1 MRRFSLTLVLLAL
14 IAAPA
19 QAKTFRWAFQ
29 GDVAMMDPYGLFETL
44 TVGFHSNIFEGL
56 VRSAGD
62 LSIGPAL
69 ATEWSNPSPEVWR
82 FTLRRGVTFHDGSA
96 FTADDVVF
104 SFERV
109 RKPGSDFTSA
119 VATVREVRKIDD
131 FTVEIVT
138 DGPDPI
144 LDRKLDIVFIMSKS
158 WAEAHGA
165 ENPID
170 VRQGVEN
177 YATRHA
183 NGTGPFMLKSREP
196 DVKTV
201 LVPNP
206 NWWDE
211 AQHNVTEAVFTP
223 IGSDATRVA
232 ALLSGELDLAY
243 PVPLQDIKRI
253 ERTAGLRILQGPEL
267 RTIFLGMDQS
277 RDELLYSSVKG
288 ANPFKDIR
296 VRKAFYQAINIKAI
310 HLKIMRGAATP
321 TALMIGPGVNGF
333 DEALNTRFPH
343 DPEAARALLAEA
355 GYGDGFRLGMDCPN
369 DRYVNDEAI
378 CQAVAAGLAKIGVH
392 IDLLAQT
399 KSKYFGKILSDDT
412 SFYLLGWTPVTRDA
426 LDPLYNLMAT
436 RGARGQGKF
445 NVGRYSN
452 PALDVL
458 MGRIGREMD
467 PARRQALISEA
478 YALHKDDVGHIPLH
492 QQALAWGVR
501 DSVAVVQRADNQF
514 QLRYVKIE

>member
-1 MRRFSLTLVLLAL
+1 MRRFGLALALLAL
-14 IAAPA
+14 IAGTA

-119 VATVREVRKIDD
+119 VATVTDVRKIDD

-211 AQHNVTEAVFTP
+211 ARHNVT
-223 IGSDATRVA
+223 
-232 ALLSGELDLAY
+232 
-243 PVPLQDIKRI
+243 
-253 ERTAGLRILQGPEL
+253 
-267 RTIFLGMDQS
+267 
-277 RDELLYSSVKG
+277 
-288 ANPFKDIR
+288 
-296 VRKAFYQAINIKAI
+296 
-310 HLKIMRGAATP
+310 
-321 TALMIGPGVNGF
+321 
-333 DEALNTRFPH
+333 
-343 DPEAARALLAEA
+343 
-355 GYGDGFRLGMDCPN
+355 
-369 DRYVNDEAI
+369 
-378 CQAVAAGLAKIGVH
+378 
-392 IDLLAQT
+392 
-399 KSKYFGKILSDDT
+399 
-412 SFYLLGWTPVTRDA
+412 
-426 LDPLYNLMAT
+426 
-436 RGARGQGKF
+436 
-445 NVGRYSN
+445 
-452 PALDVL
+452 
-458 MGRIGREMD
+458 
-467 PARRQALISEA
+467 
-478 YALHKDDVGHIPLH
+478 
-492 QQALAWGVR
+492 
-501 DSVAVVQRADNQF
+501 
-514 QLRYVKIE
+514 